1 MIRDSFLRK
10 PVQFNSP
17 HSLFGVMAS
26 GISGHLGADDYASM
40 YESRSALT
48 TVQKQ
53 HFVEW
58 FSGSALDSIWTT
70 TLTGAT
76 TITTQ
81 DVVDGG
87 LGITTGASSGNG
99 GMIDFNNKRQYAHDG
114 SVLIGVIQRNDN
126 LWSQFG
132 LTANT
137 GAFSTDWAGVQDFSS
152 QTWVQ
157 VRSADSTG
165 TNIDTDIAVNENAS
179 SVKIELSSSNI
190 VVHIDGVLKV
200 TKTTNRPR
208 VNMQPGYRV
217 FSETTS
223 ASKTGYIRYLEA
235 YNT

>member
-1 MIRDSFLRK
+1 MDTDRW
-10 PVQFNSP
+10 
-17 HSLFGVMAS
+17 A
-26 GISGHLGADDYASM
+26 
-40 YESRSALT
+40 
-48 TVQKQ
+48 
-53 HFVEW
+53 
-58 FSGSALDSIWTT
+58 T

-126 LWSQFG
+126 LWYQFG
-132 LTANT
+132 LNANT
-137 GAFSTDWAGVQDFSS
+137 GTFSTDWAGVQDFSS

-157 VRSADSTG
+157 VRSADSTA

-208 VNMQPGYRV
+208 VNMQPAYRV
-217 FSETTS
+217 FSSTTS
-223 ASKTGYIRYLEA
+223 AAKTGYIRYLEA